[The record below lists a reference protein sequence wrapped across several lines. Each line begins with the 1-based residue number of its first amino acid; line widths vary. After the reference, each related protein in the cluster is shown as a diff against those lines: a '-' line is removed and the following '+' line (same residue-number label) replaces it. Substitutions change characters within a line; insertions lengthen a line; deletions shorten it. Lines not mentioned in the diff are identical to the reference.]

1 MIEPNEIGPHLDRA
15 RQHAAV
21 GTRVAPGARFRLAK
35 RLLLRAAH
43 LITAEQ
49 VEFNR
54 AVLEALNAMSDSMR
68 ALESSVRALESSV
81 RATESEVRDLKR
93 VTLTLQASLA
103 TTDVRLQ
110 AIADAIGPDGET
122 PAGSGPTAEDATPAR

>member
-68 ALESSVRALESSV
+68 ALESSVRA
-81 RATESEVRDLKR
+81 TESEVRDLKR

>member
-68 ALESSVRALESSV
+68 ALESSVRA
-81 RATESEVRDLKR
+81 TESEVRDLKR
-93 VTLTLQASLA
+93 VTLTLHASLA

>member
-1 MIEPNEIGPHLDRA
+1 MIEPNEIAPHLDRA

-21 GTRVAPGARFRLAK
+21 GTIVAPGARFRLAK
-35 RLLLRAAH
+35 QLLLRAAH

-54 AVLEALNAMSDSMR
+54 AVLAALNALSD
-68 ALESSVRALESSV
+68 SVRALESSV